1 MIVKGLIEALCGL
14 PEDAEVYYMAAD
26 GGLHDVT
33 SVQKIVPDDEE
44 LKGIVGDEF
53 VYIK

>member
-1 MIVKGLIEALCGL
+1 MTVKELIEVLNEL
-14 PEDAEVYYMAAD
+14 PQDAEVYYMAAD

-33 SVQKIVPDDEE
+33 SAQKIVPDDEE

-53 VYIK
+53 VYLK